1 MVYPINKEDFML
13 LWRNECDNPDAGD
26 MEIGEAIVDVVNL
39 AYQRGLEDGKE
50 AAGCKK

>member
-13 LWRNECDNPDAGD
+13 LWRNGRDNPDEGVLA
-26 MEIGEAIVDVVNL
+26 IGEAIVDVVNL
-39 AYQRGLEDGKE
+39 AYQRGFEDGKE